1 MCKCQAAHHVAA
13 IYHRASQACC
23 ASGTTPVQRIT
34 RSVASGAA
42 VRAWR
47 SASSQSIRRDL
58 TTSTGVV
65 RCQVACDVRR
75 CGDIISLYSSVK
87 RQRSKQSEAAAAAA
101 ANIAAE
107 LISLSG
113 DAMALRDNHRSID
126 LCKINQ

>member
-1 MCKCQAAHHVAA
+1 M
-13 IYHRASQACC
+13 
-23 ASGTTPVQRIT
+23 
-34 RSVASGAA
+34 
-42 VRAWR
+42 
-47 SASSQSIRRDL
+47 
-58 TTSTGVV
+58 
-65 RCQVACDVRR
+65 RR

>member
-1 MCKCQAAHHVAA
+1 
-13 IYHRASQACC
+13 
-23 ASGTTPVQRIT
+23 
-34 RSVASGAA
+34 
-42 VRAWR
+42 
-47 SASSQSIRRDL
+47 
-58 TTSTGVV
+58 
-65 RCQVACDVRR
+65 
-75 CGDIISLYSSVK
+75 VK